1 MLERG
6 RIAGTHQGASVRRG
20 HPGLQRRRH
29 DLGSGVHAQAHPVP
43 EEHPGADPRSVRDTY
58 LAEFGRHQAAVETVC
73 RTLETDLVR
82 VRTDDDLGRALSE
95 YLRKR
100 NLLPQPTQDGVHF
113 WSAIYIP
120 VVVAMAAQQN
130 VVAALKGGPAAIL
143 AGVLAV
149 VVCFALIPLVERIG
163 REEASQPFRPQV
175 VKE

>member
-1 MLERG
+1 MTIYGTGLLAACVL
-6 RIAGTHQGASVRRG
+6 AGLFIGD
-20 HPGLQRRRH
+20 L
-29 DLGSGVHAQAHPVP
+29 LGSAIGVKANVGGVGFAMILLIL
-43 EEHPGADPRSVRDTY
+43 S
-58 LAEFGRHQAAVETVC
+58 
-73 RTLETDLVR
+73 
-82 VRTDDDLGRALSE
+82 SE

-149 VVCFALIPLVERIG
+149 VVCFALIPLVARIG
-163 REEASQPFRPQV
+163 REESSQPFRPQV

>member
-1 MLERG
+1 MT
-6 RIAGTHQGASVRRG
+6 IYGT
-20 HPGLQRRRH
+20 GLLAACVLVGLFVG
-29 DLGSGVHAQAHPVP
+29 DLLGSAIGVKANVGGVGFAMILLIF
-43 EEHPGADPRSVRDTY
+43 S
-58 LAEFGRHQAAVETVC
+58 
-73 RTLETDLVR
+73 
-82 VRTDDDLGRALSE
+82 SE

-149 VVCFALIPLVERIG
+149 VVCFALIPVVERIG
-163 REEASQPFRPQV
+163 RADSSQPFRPQV